1 VSGVE
6 KHPSDPAAGQIDAQV
21 TRVAPDP
28 GGTASHGRLG
38 PRYPAMSISSSMRL
52 CYGAIPELDEASIR
66 PTRDPPPGRAGD
78 RADAMLLLVQDR
90 DRIAGAMNDLVVR
103 RLYSAGLA
111 PGTAP
116 GLTGGH
122 PGARKVRE
130 AAGELDL
137 AIRDARNIAFGQRQ
151 PDPPSGGFPAIPGER
166 QGNTG
171 RSRPGQATGRAGR
184 EDDHG

>member
-1 VSGVE
+1 MSRVE
-6 KHPSDPAAGQIDAQV
+6 KHPSDPAAGQIHAQV

-38 PRYPAMSISSSMRL
+38 PRYPAMSKSSSVLL
-52 CYGAIPELDEASIR
+52 CYRAIPERDEASIR

-78 RADAMLLLVQDR
+78 RADAMLRPVRDR
-90 DRIAGAMNDLVVR
+90 DRTAEAVNGLVVH
-103 RLYSAGLA
+103 RLFCAGLA

-122 PGARKVRE
+122 PGAGKVHE
-130 AAGELDL
+130 AIGELDL
-137 AIRDARNIAFGQRQ
+137 AIRDVRNIACDHQQ
-151 PDPPSGGFPAIPGER
+151 PDPPSGGFPAIPAER

-171 RSRPGQATGRAGR
+171 RSRLGRNAGRAGR
-184 EDDHG
+184 EAGHG